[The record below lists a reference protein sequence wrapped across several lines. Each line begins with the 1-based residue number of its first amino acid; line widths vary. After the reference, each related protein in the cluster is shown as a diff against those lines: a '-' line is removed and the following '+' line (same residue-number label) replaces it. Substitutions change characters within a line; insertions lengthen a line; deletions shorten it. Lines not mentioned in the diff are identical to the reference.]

1 MENRL
6 AVFKHRIIRK
16 TTFPEN
22 ISCFVKCIT
31 DLIRSMCISSNRD
44 DLAAKFAVTAYDI
57 DAGIRLSKPVVI
69 TACGKLDTHILS
81 DQRTQDL
88 IQNLLVPAIRIL
100 SVLIRT
106 ITYHIINM
114 SVHIH
119 LIKNSNVFQNG
130 IKIL

>member
-1 MENRL
+1 
-6 AVFKHRIIRK
+6 
-16 TTFPEN
+16 
-22 ISCFVKCIT
+22 
-31 DLIRSMCISSNRD
+31 MCISSNRD

-69 TACGKLDTHILS
+69 TACVKLDTHILS

-88 IQNLLVPAIRIL
+88 IQDLLVPAIRIL

-130 IKIL
+130 FKIIPYSRQIPYGLRNKKDNKDHSREPHGKNR